1 MKSHSSASAQ
11 WYSVTRN
18 EKKCFQ
24 SYKVWIPPPNAWK
37 NSKAEFTSHE
47 EPGQCFMSK
56 LFHIDYTCW
65 LHVTKH
71 RRPVPTVLAPPAALL
86 VFRHY
91 GLLQWTPNFPK
102 DSLGFTAKA
111 ISHAGVLTE
120 WLKTQYWGVRAEISW
135 LRLIQ
140 RTSNWHHDL
149 KRKIQIIVSWLS
161 DWWISQS

>member
-1 MKSHSSASAQ
+1 MRASLKLRSLMKSHSSASAQ

-18 EKKCFQ
+18 EEKCYQ

-91 GLLQWTPNFPK
+91 GLLQWTPEVSK
-102 DSLGFTAKA
+102 
-111 ISHAGVLTE
+111 
-120 WLKTQYWGVRAEISW
+120 
-135 LRLIQ
+135 RLIGLYC
-140 RTSNWHHDL
+140 RGHFSCRSINWVVENTILGCESRNILVTSDSTY
-149 KRKIQIIVSWLS
+149 K
-161 DWWISQS
+161 